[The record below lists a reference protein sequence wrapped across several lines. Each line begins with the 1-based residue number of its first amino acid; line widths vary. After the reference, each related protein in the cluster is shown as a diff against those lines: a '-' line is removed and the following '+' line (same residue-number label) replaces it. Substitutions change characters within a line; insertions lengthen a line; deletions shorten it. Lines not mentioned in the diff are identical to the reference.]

1 MAGRPLFSH
10 LALCSRSPNSPGV
23 FRILNCET
31 PRWANWLAPVVI
43 PTARPRHSIILPSP
57 LTCKHWR
64 RGGASN
70 GLPSLTKPGFSPITL
85 SSLPIQPIPV
95 QKARVSVCLP
105 FTRSCTTF
113 LPTPSLILLSAKREA
128 RVPNYASR
136 EGSTGKWLG
145 KRSKDTSRGKD
156 ERDTSTGVRRVKVP
170 AATRG
175 FLRRRAAVAVECS
188 IRPRRDRLSARSL
201 AWRVR
206 LASRESGAG
215 LFCDHRVLPLFFF
228 YFFFN
233 FSLRR
238 QFVGCVGHAE
248 LAIDTPAASH
258 PDYVLRTTPRA
269 NATPT
274 PTRNDAA
281 TDSPR
286 LRLDTPVLTPPVY
299 RRMHRQTT
307 FSLPVTRRVPHGGEE
322 KNSLVCAAH
331 ALQTHTWRMLHIS
344 KQKPQAHFT
353 GMQKCTTKKRMNS
366 PAGSDLTRYRGEQGE
381 LKR

>member
-1 MAGRPLFSH
+1 MTGRPLFSH

-113 LPTPSLILLSAKREA
+113 LPPPSLILLSAKREA

-175 FLRRRAAVAVECS
+175 FLRRRAAVAAEYS

-228 YFFFN
+228 YFFLIFR
-233 FSLRR
+233 FVVSLW
-238 QFVGCVGHAE
+238 
-248 LAIDTPAASH
+248 D
-258 PDYVLRTTPRA
+258 VL
-269 NATPT
+269 ATPSSPSTLQLHRTRITCCAQRRGPT
-274 PTRNDAA
+274 P
-281 TDSPR
+281 PR
-286 LRLDTPVLTPPVY
+286 LRRGTTPPLTPPV
-299 RRMHRQTT
+299 
-307 FSLPVTRRVPHGGEE
+307 SG
-322 KNSLVCAAH
+322 
-331 ALQTHTWRMLHIS
+331 
-344 KQKPQAHFT
+344 
-353 GMQKCTTKKRMNS
+353 
-366 PAGSDLTRYRGEQGE
+366 LTRPS
-381 LKR
+381 